1 MIESRG
7 LTKYFG
13 EICAVDH
20 VDTLIRPGN
29 AFGLLGT
36 NGAGKSTFLRLLA
49 GILQPDQGEICVD
62 GQAVFEQPQI
72 KRRIFYIADEQYFFA
87 NATPRELGAFYAAY
101 YPDFD
106 RAGYDK
112 LLHTFELDSERKVM
126 TFSKGMKKQL
136 SLFAALAANTDFLLC
151 DETFDGLDPVV
162 RQAVKSLLA
171 DAMASRGMTP
181 VIASHNLR
189 ELEDICDHI
198 GLLHRGGMLLSRDLE
213 EMKLGL
219 HKLQAVFDQPLG
231 EADFPALNI
240 LSIKSRGRLQ
250 TMIIRGEEEQILR
263 QVEAKQPLFVEML
276 PLSLEELFITET
288 EVVGY
293 EFPPLEL

>member
-87 NATPRELGAFYAAY
+87 NATPHELGAFYAAY

>member
-112 LLHTFELDSERKVM
+112 LLHTFELDPERKVM